1 MLISPSELA
10 ARLGSPDVRVLDCTV
25 FLRRPADG
33 GPYTPESGL
42 ATYRETHIPGAGFA
56 DLIDALAVP
65 GSRFPFALP
74 SASRFACGL
83 GALGVGPGTHVICYA
98 QESPMWAT
106 RLWWLLRYFGFDSVS
121 LLDGGLPA
129 WRASGLPVTSSHR
142 GVPAARF
149 EARERPELLA
159 TLSDVRDGSWGC
171 LVNALAPSVFRG
183 EGVTS
188 YSRPGRIPGSVNTP
202 AGSLLDPF
210 SGRFLPAGEL
220 RSRLR
225 PLLDETDVVAHC
237 GGGISATI
245 VIFAL
250 ALLGRGDIRL
260 YDGSLAEWSADPSL
274 PLAVG

>member
-1 MLISPSELA
+1 M
-10 ARLGSPDVRVLDCTV
+10 LDCTV

-42 ATYRETHIPGAGFA
+42 ATYRDTHIPGAGFA

-65 GSRFPFALP
+65 GSRLPFALP
-74 SASRFACGL
+74 SAARFARGM

-98 QESPMWAT
+98 QKSPMWAT

-121 LLDGGLPA
+121 VLDGGLVA
-129 WRASGLPVTSSHR
+129 WLASGLPVTASLPV
-142 GVPAARF
+142 VPVVPVARF

-159 TLSDVRDGSWGC
+159 TLSQVRNRSWGC

-210 SGRFLPAGEL
+210 TGRFLPAAEL
-220 RSRLR
+220 RSRLGS
-225 PLLDETDVVAHC
+225 LLDESDVVAHC

-245 VIFAL
+245 VVFAL